1 MGRCRSRKNA
11 WTRIDMR
18 KKVSR
23 YYCEYDSPTYREV
36 VKEMS
41 DKNNKSGALK
51 ELEALGFTSK
61 NLGSKKRGRFSS
73 SKK

>member
-1 MGRCRSRKNA
+1 
-11 WTRIDMR
+11 MR

-41 DKNNKSGALK
+41 DKKEKSGALK
-51 ELEALGFTSK
+51 ELEAAGYTKK
-61 NLGSKKRGRFSS
+61 NMKGRKRGRFSLTHRR
-73 SKK
+73 

>member
-23 YYCEYDSPTYREV
+23 YYCEYDSTTYREV

-41 DKNNKSGALK
+41 DKKNKSGALK

-73 SKK
+73 YKR

>member
-1 MGRCRSRKNA
+1 
-11 WTRIDMR
+11 MR
-18 KKVSR
+18 KKVNR
-23 YYCEYDSPTYREV
+23 YYCEFDSPTYREV

-41 DKNNKSGALK
+41 DKENKSGALK

-73 SKK
+73 NRR